1 MRPLCALTRR
11 RSSDKLFAR
20 VAKSSAIR
28 SNRWPIIAGAARV
41 SFPILE
47 NGKQTIQF
55 GKALGVASMLGLDLS
70 IRRERRG
77 AMSESLKV
85 LQGGV
90 LVGALD
96 KGNSEPFYGF
106 TYDEA

>member
-1 MRPLCALTRR
+1 MRINSTEVLGQ
-11 RSSDKLFAR
+11 
-20 VAKSSAIR
+20 AIR
-28 SNRWPIIAGAARV
+28 ARRKELGY
-41 SFPILE
+41 SQQQMADYCGCGTRFISDLE
-47 NGKQTIQF
+47 NGKETIQF

-70 IRRERRG
+70 IDVRGG